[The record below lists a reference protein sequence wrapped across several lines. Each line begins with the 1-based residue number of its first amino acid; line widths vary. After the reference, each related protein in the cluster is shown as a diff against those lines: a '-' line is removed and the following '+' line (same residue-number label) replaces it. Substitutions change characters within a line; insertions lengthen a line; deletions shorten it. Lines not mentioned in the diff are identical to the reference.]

1 MEDCNDKIFN
11 TRINSNGW
19 KLSPLDCDPW
29 TVIFRPKFGSKLCFT
44 AGSGS
49 SEGDAGRQDGED
61 EEDGGREG
69 GDKPERDQGSGA
81 PGRDSKGDGE
91 RGRRGGG
98 HPAGKTLDSDS
109 IKQYHNVKQNSTASK
124 R

>member
-61 EEDGGREG
+61 EEDGGGEGEG
-69 GDKPERDQGSGA
+69 GYKPERDQGSGA
-81 PGRDSKGDGE
+81 PGRDSKGDREGW
-91 RGRRGGG
+91 RRRRW
-98 HPAGKTLDSDS
+98 
-109 IKQYHNVKQNSTASK
+109 STPSWENPGL
-124 R
+124 